1 MNNAFTGISFPF
13 RIGVKGGVVM
23 SSADDKKADH
33 ITESLTQLLGT
44 APKERTMEYS
54 VYCDIPSHLF
64 SLNDIALEKFLES
77 RVREAVNRCESRVDI
92 TSLIVTRKNNT
103 VYVNLKYVFI
113 PYNQEYTAL
122 LKVGES

>member
-23 SSADDKKADH
+23 SSADDLQANH
-33 ITESLTQLLGT
+33 ITESLIQLLGT
-44 APKERTMEYS
+44 APKERTMEYG

-64 SLNDIALEKFLES
+64 DLNDEALGSFIESRIRDALKRCENRVSISSLNV
-77 RVREAVNRCESRVDI
+77 VRKENLVFVDLRYI
-92 TSLIVTRKNNT
+92 
-103 VYVNLKYVFI
+103 FI

-122 LKVGES
+122 MKVGES

>member
-23 SSADDKKADH
+23 SSADDLQASH
-33 ITESLTQLLGT
+33 ITESLIQLLGT

-64 SLNDIALEKFLES
+64 DLNNEALTCFIES
-77 RVREAVNRCESRVDI
+77 RVRDALARCENRVSLSSLVVSRKENKVF
-92 TSLIVTRKNNT
+92 
-103 VYVNLKYVFI
+103 VNLKYIFI
-113 PYNQEYTAL
+113 PYQQEYTAL
-122 LKVGES
+122 LEVGEQ